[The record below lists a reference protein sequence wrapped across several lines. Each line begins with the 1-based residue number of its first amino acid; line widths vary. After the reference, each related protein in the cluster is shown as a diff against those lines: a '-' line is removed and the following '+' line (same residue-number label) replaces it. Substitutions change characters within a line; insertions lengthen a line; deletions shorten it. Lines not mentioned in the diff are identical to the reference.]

1 MECLLIPL
9 IIMLVMVIYWGIVEG
24 IINYRRRQVSWYSW
38 DGQMAGL
45 VIMGIILLIAI
56 VGCPAQYLTCRSQV
70 LELEAYYT
78 YVIQPNIVEENAE
91 YVVVDG
97 FEAAIWQAGEMNLST
112 YNAGLR
118 VLRYWDSIP
127 IVGSTVYSPPTY
139 LKYVVAK

>member
-9 IIMLVMVIYWGIVEG
+9 IIMPVMVIYWGITEE
-24 IINYRRRQVSWYSW
+24 IIQKRRRQCSWYSW

-56 VGCPAQYLTCRSQV
+56 MGCPAQYLASRSQV
-70 LELEAYYT
+70 LALEAYYT
-78 YVIQPNIVEENAE
+78 YVAQPNIVEESAE
-91 YVVVDG
+91 YVVVDNSD
-97 FEAAIWQAGEMNLST
+97 AAIWQAGEMNLST

-127 IVGSTVYSPPTY
+127 IAGSTVYPPPAY
-139 LKYVVAK
+139 LKYVVGR